1 AVPNRSQASA
11 MAGLYICMWNR
22 CGNRPLRWRRISSTV
37 RWASAESVLGYSRRA
52 MPTRYRARRALSTAG
67 QGSRR
72 PYHRAAMDIVIPD
85 DFPPTYASLDQP
97 DLARLRPYGAV
108 KLHTTRA
115 ADRSELFTR
124 IEPAEVLINVRAYT
138 ALD

>member
-1 AVPNRSQASA
+1 
-11 MAGLYICMWNR
+11 
-22 CGNRPLRWRRISSTV
+22 
-37 RWASAESVLGYSRRA
+37 
-52 MPTRYRARRALSTAG
+52 
-67 QGSRR
+67 
-72 PYHRAAMDIVIPD
+72 MDIVIPD

-138 ALD
+138 ALDDEAFSHAPPLRTGPVPRWRSTTAFAVPAGSPTAGAGRPTAVGPGRCSS